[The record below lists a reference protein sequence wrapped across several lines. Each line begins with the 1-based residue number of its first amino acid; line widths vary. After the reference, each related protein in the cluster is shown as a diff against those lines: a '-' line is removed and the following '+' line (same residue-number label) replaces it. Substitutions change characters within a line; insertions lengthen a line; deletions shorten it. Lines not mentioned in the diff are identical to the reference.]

1 MGYHVAVDIGGTFTD
16 LVALNDASGE
26 LHVSKSSSQ
35 PHDPV
40 SAVLRV
46 IEKTGVPTSDV
57 ELFVHGTT
65 VTTNALIERRGTRVA
80 FVTNRGFRDVIFIQ
94 NANRRDLYSL
104 ASWQK
109 PRPLS
114 SRYDCIEVGCRVDAN
129 GDELQP
135 LDEDDVQKLI
145 EHLETERIDS
155 VAISFLFSFLNPV
168 HELELA
174 QRLYAALP
182 NLSISLSH
190 EVYPRW
196 RENDRGHTVIADAY
210 LKPMFR
216 AYIANLELGF
226 ESAALDARLLVMKS
240 NGGVVD
246 GNTAAERP
254 VNYLVSGPV
263 GGVLGGAHFASLA
276 GRDHIMTLDIGGT
289 STDVSLLVG
298 GDMRRAAT
306 FEIEFGMPVKSPMV
320 DIRTIGAGGGSIA
333 WIDAGGL
340 LRVGPQSAGS
350 TPGPVCY
357 GRGGTEPTL
366 TDANLLLGRLNPDNF
381 CGGEIPLEQDLA
393 LEAMSRLA
401 DGLSRSVEETAAAI
415 LELANHNIVDALSV
429 ISVEQG
435 TDPREFTLVAFGGA
449 GPLHAADIA
458 RLLGARQV
466 LIPPYPGNTS
476 AYGLLTAG
484 LRSDLST
491 TLLIRSDD
499 PAAVERLNRA
509 LVPLREQT
517 VATLRREGHSGEPE
531 IEQRLEMRYFGQNYH
546 REIAIAS
553 NAVIDDEEFAV
564 ALQAF
569 HSDYAQF
576 YGYQRPEEVVE
587 IVGLIVT
594 ASGHRLGPR
603 AHFGTADGAAVAA
616 SSMREV
622 FFHSAGLCETA
633 IVQRSSLQAGSEFSG
648 PAIVEEELS
657 TTVVPPGAS
666 AVVHPSGS
674 IVITLAEEA

>member
-1 MGYHVAVDIGGTFTD
+1 
-16 LVALNDASGE
+16 
-26 LHVSKSSSQ
+26 
-35 PHDPV
+35 
-40 SAVLRV
+40 
-46 IEKTGVPTSDV
+46 
-57 ELFVHGTT
+57 
-65 VTTNALIERRGTRVA
+65 
-80 FVTNRGFRDVIFIQ
+80 
-94 NANRRDLYSL
+94 
-104 ASWQK
+104 
-109 PRPLS
+109 
-114 SRYDCIEVGCRVDAN
+114 
-129 GDELQP
+129 
-135 LDEDDVQKLI
+135 
-145 EHLETERIDS
+145 
-155 VAISFLFSFLNPV
+155 
-168 HELELA
+168 
-174 QRLYAALP
+174 
-182 NLSISLSH
+182 
-190 EVYPRW
+190 
-196 RENDRGHTVIADAY
+196 
-210 LKPMFR
+210 
-216 AYIANLELGF
+216 
-226 ESAALDARLLVMKS
+226 
-240 NGGVVD
+240 
-246 GNTAAERP
+246 
-254 VNYLVSGPV
+254 
-263 GGVLGGAHFASLA
+263 
-276 GRDHIMTLDIGGT
+276 
-289 STDVSLLVG
+289 
-298 GDMRRAAT
+298 MRRAAT

-366 TDANLLLGRLNPDNF
+366 TDANLVLGRLNPHNF

-401 DGLSRSVEETAAAI
+401 GGLSRSVEETAAAI

-458 RLLGARQV
+458 RILGARQV

-509 LVPLREQT
+509 LLPLREQT

-531 IEQRLEMRYFGQNYH
+531 FEQRLEMRYFGQNYH

-553 NAVIDDEEFAV
+553 NAVVGDEEFAE

-594 ASGHRLGPR
+594 ASGQRVGPQ
-603 AHFGTADGAAVAA
+603 AHFGTADGAAAAA
-616 SSMREV
+616 SSTREV
-622 FFHSAGLCETA
+622 FFHSAGLSETA
-633 IVQRSSLQAGSEFSG
+633 IVQRSSIQAGSEFSG

-657 TTVVPPGAS
+657 TTVVPPGAN

>member
-1 MGYHVAVDIGGTFTD
+1 LSYHVAVDIGGTFTD
-16 LVALNDASGE
+16 LVALDDASGE
-26 LHVSKSSSQ
+26 LRVTKSSSLPQ
-35 PHDPV
+35 DPV
-40 SAVLRV
+40 RAVLRV
-46 IEKTGVPTSDV
+46 IDKTQIRPSAVD
-57 ELFVHGTT
+57 LFVHGTT

-109 PRPLS
+109 PRPLA
-114 SRYDCIEVGCRVDAN
+114 SRYDCIEVNCRIDAD
-129 GDELQP
+129 GVELQP
-135 LDEDDVQKLI
+135 LDEEDVTSLI
-145 EHLETERIDS
+145 QHLEREKIDS
-155 VAISFLFSFLNPV
+155 VAISFLFSFLNPE

-174 QRLYAALP
+174 RRLQEAVP
-182 NLSISLSH
+182 HVSISLSH

-216 AYIANLELGF
+216 NYVANLEAGF
-226 ESAALDARLLVMKS
+226 KASGLDAPLLVMKS
-240 NGGVVD
+240 NGGVVE
-246 GNTAAERP
+246 GQTAAERP
-254 VNYLVSGPV
+254 VSYLVSGPV

-276 GRDHIMTLDIGGT
+276 GIDQIMTLDIGGT
-289 STDVSLLVG
+289 STDVSLLAG
-298 GDMRRAAT
+298 GEMRRAAT
-306 FEIEFGMPVKSPMV
+306 FELEFGVPVKSPMV

-357 GRGGTEPTL
+357 GRGGTTPTL
-366 TDANLLLGRLNPDNF
+366 TDANLLLGRLNPEKF
-381 CGGEIPLEQDLA
+381 CGGEILLQVELA
-393 LEAMSRLA
+393 KDALGRLG
-401 DGLSRSVEETAAAI
+401 DRLSQTVQETADAI

-458 RLLGARQV
+458 RILGAQQV

-484 LRSDLST
+484 LRTDLST

-499 PAAVERLNRA
+499 PDASEHLNRA
-509 LVPLREQT
+509 LMPLRERT
-517 VATLRREGHSGEPE
+517 VATLHQEGYVGEPE

-546 REIAIAS
+546 REISIGEQAPMS
-553 NAVIDDEEFAV
+553 PDDFRA
-564 ALQAF
+564 ALAAF
-569 HSDYAQF
+569 HTDYEEF
-576 YGYQRPEEVVE
+576 YGYHQPDEVVE
-587 IVGLIVT
+587 VVGLIVT
-594 ASGHRLGPR
+594 AIGQRTGPKAQFSSR
-603 AHFGTADGAAVAA
+603 TNAHAPTTTRV
-616 SSMREV
+616 V
-622 FFHSAGLCETA
+622 YHHSTGPCETR
-633 IVQRSSLQAGSEFSG
+633 IVQRGSLDPGATLNG
-648 PAIVEEELS
+648 PAIIEEELS
-657 TTVVPPGAS
+657 TTVVPPGAHLR
-666 AVVHPSGS
+666 VHDTGS
-674 IVITLAEEA
+674 LVISLSELS